1 VNENDERMVSRQ
13 NKSRQKTAQSGMYIP
28 SKQMIFGKDKKL
40 QPARDRKKTITS
52 QQPQLG
58 GPTMLFQNQQ
68 IVASSSGVHA

>member
-1 VNENDERMVSRQ
+1 
-13 NKSRQKTAQSGMYIP
+13 MYVP

-40 QPARDRKKTITS
+40 QPARKKTIPS

-68 IVASSSGVHA
+68 IVASSSGVHAQNGSQIYTSMAD